1 MFSMD
6 YSIIM
11 ILSMLV
17 LSAFFSG
24 MEIAYVSSNKVHIAI
39 EKQQDGFLSKI
50 LQKITNRPSKFIAT
64 MLIGNNIA
72 LVIYGLFMGDLL
84 MSYIGPYLGID
95 SQNTSSSSDSIMFL
109 ALFIQTIISTFVI
122 LITAEFLPKVFFQI
136 YANNLVKFFALPVYF
151 FYILFS
157 VVSEFIIWITD
168 KILKL
173 IFKTDGDEVQLSFSK
188 VELGNYISEQMETV
202 KTEDEVDSEIQ
213 IFQNALDFSEVK
225 SREVLIPRTEVVAVT
240 IDRSP
245 KELSELFIKTGL
257 SKILVYNENI
267 DNILGYVHSFEL
279 FKKPTTIKS
288 ILIPVVFVPETMLIK
303 EVLNILTKKSKSIA
317 VVIDEY
323 GGTSGILTV
332 EDIIEELF
340 GEIEDEHD
348 KLVLIEKVVNN
359 GIYVFSARLDV
370 DYLNET
376 YKLNLPEN
384 ENYETLGGMIVSFT
398 EGIPK
403 KDEVIVFQDYT
414 FNILEVSN
422 TKLELVEVKYTPVD

>member
-50 LQKITNRPSKFIAT
+50 LQKITKRPSKFIAT

-72 LVIYGLFMGDLL
+72 LVIYGFFMGDLL
-84 MSYIGPYLGID
+84 MGYIATYLTIEPNG
-95 SQNTSSSSDSIMFL
+95 FL
-109 ALFIQTIISTFVI
+109 ALFIQTIVSTVVI
-122 LITAEFLPKVFFQI
+122 LLTAEFLPKVFFQI

-151 FYILFS
+151 FYIIFS
-157 VVSEFIIWITD
+157 IISEFVIWITD
-168 KILKL
+168 KLLKL
-173 IFKTDGDEVQLSFSK
+173 VFKTDGDEVQLSFSK

-225 SREVLIPRTEVVAVT
+225 SREVLIPRTEVIAVT
-240 IDRSP
+240 IDMSP

-257 SKILVYNENI
+257 SKILVYNKNI

-288 ILIPVVFVPETMLIK
+288 VLIPVVFVPETMLIK

-332 EDIIEELF
+332 EDIVEELF

-348 KLVLIEKVVNN
+348 KLVLIEKVVND
-359 GIYVFSARLDV
+359 GIYLFSARLDV
-370 DYLNET
+370 DYINET

-398 EGIPK
+398 EDIPK
-403 KDEVIVFQDYT
+403 KDEVIVLQDYT